1 MSFIILHTESSKG
14 WGGQEIRIFLE
25 SVGLK
30 KRGAKVIVLCQPD
43 SILASKISEEGIEVR
58 KCRMKKNYDVFAVKN
73 ILSLIKTE
81 KVDIINTH
89 SGRDSFLAGIAGR
102 LSSIKPVIVRTRH
115 LALPITS
122 KLTYSLLPHKIVT
135 TSEYVRQYL
144 ISQNIPQ
151 KKIIAVP
158 TGVDMRIFNVGTA
171 KNILRKELNIGDDA
185 DIIGTIAILRFKKGH
200 HVFLKAAPEI
210 LKMFPKTIIV
220 FAGDGPQEENIRNKI
235 KELKLT
241 NNVFLLGLRHDI
253 PNILKSLDI
262 FVLPTLQESLPQS
275 VMQAMAMG
283 KPVIA
288 TRVGGVPEVV
298 EDGVSGILVESENPN
313 ALSDGI
319 ISLLKNKERMKKMG
333 DAGRKIV
340 EGKYSVEAMVE
351 RMYNFYESLIR
362 ERKR

>member
-1 MSFIILHTESSKG
+1 MSFILLHTESSKG
-14 WGGQEIRIFLE
+14 WGGQEIRILLE

-30 KRGAKVIVLCQPD
+30 NKGVKVIALCQPD
-43 SILASKISEEGIEVR
+43 SVLARKISKEGIEVR
-58 KCRMKKNYDVFAVKN
+58 VCRMEKNYDVFAVRS
-73 ILSLIKTE
+73 ILNLLKTE
-81 KVDIINTH
+81 KIDIINTH
-89 SGRDSFLAGIAGR
+89 SGKDSFLAGIAGR

-151 KKIIAVP
+151 EKIIAAP
-158 TGVDMRIFNVGTA
+158 TGVDMRIFDVDAA
-171 KNILRKELNIGDDA
+171 KNVLKKELNIGNDA
-185 DIIGTIAILRFKKGH
+185 NVIGTIAILRFKKGH
-200 HVFLKAAPEI
+200 HVLLDAVSEVLKV
-210 LKMFPKTIIV
+210 FPKTVFV
-220 FAGDGPQEENIRNKI
+220 FAGDGPQEENIK
-235 KELKLT
+235 KKMQELNLT

-253 PNILKSLDI
+253 PDILKSLDI

-283 KPVIA
+283 RPVIA
-288 TRVGGVPEVV
+288 TTVGGLPEVV
-298 EDGVSGILVESENPN
+298 EDGISGILVEPENPH
-313 ALSDGI
+313 ALSEAV
-319 ISLLKNKERMKKMG
+319 ISLLKDKERMKKMG
-333 DAGRKIV
+333 DAGRKIAQ
-340 EGKYSVEAMVE
+340 EKYSVDAMVE